1 MKRIGILT
9 GGGDVPGLNA
19 CIKTVALRCA
29 EHGVELLG
37 IRRGWQG
44 VVDLDPDHPEHF
56 EPVLVKLTP
65 QVVRTIDRYGGTML
79 HSSRTNPS
87 KMKEKVLP
95 SGYVRDETHRDA
107 KGRYDLTAR
116 VLRALGRLE
125 LEALVVIG
133 GDDTLSY
140 AARLDVEGF
149 PTVGIPKTMDND
161 VTGTHY
167 CIGFSTAVTRSVDFI
182 TGLRTP
188 AGSHERIAIVELF
201 GRNSGETALLT
212 GYLSGADRVL
222 ISEVP
227 FEVDKVARLLA
238 QDQDEN
244 PSHYSVLVVSEGA
257 HAVGGKILEAGEPD
271 AYGHRKLGGIG
282 EWISEELRHRTG
294 RETLVQKLGY
304 LMRAG
309 SPDSLDRLV
318 ATNYG
323 NLAFQLLNQGRHG
336 VMTAI
341 VDGCY
346 TAVPLQRVAAGPRA
360 VDVENYYDREQY
372 RVRIDRVEGAP
383 MFLA

>member
-19 CIKTVALRCA
+19 CIKTVAMRCA
-29 EHGVELLG
+29 DEHVEILG
-37 IRRGWQG
+37 IRKGWQG
-44 VVDLDPDHPEHF
+44 VVDLDPDNGAADEQA
-56 EPVLVKLTP
+56 LVKLTP
-65 QVVRTIDRYGGTML
+65 NVVRTIDRFGGTML
-79 HSSRTNPS
+79 HSARTNPS

-95 SGYVRDETHRDA
+95 AGYVLDPAHRDA

-116 VLRALGRLE
+116 VLRTLERLRFD
-125 LEALVVIG
+125 ALVVIG

-140 AARLDVEGF
+140 AARLDLEGF

-182 TGLRTP
+182 TDLRTP
-188 AGSHERIAIVELF
+188 AGSHERIAIIELF
-201 GRNSGETALLT
+201 GRTSGESALLT

-227 FEVDKVARLLA
+227 FDVEKVVRFARE
-238 QDQDEN
+238 DQDAN
-244 PSHYSVLVVSEGA
+244 PSRYCVIVISEGA
-257 HAVGGKILEAGEPD
+257 HPVGGVVMESGEPD
-271 AYGHRKLGGIG
+271 AYGHRKLGGVG
-282 EWISEELRHRTG
+282 EWLSEEIRKRSG
-294 RETLVQKLGY
+294 RETMVQRLAY

-309 SPDSLDRLV
+309 SPDSLDRIV
-318 ATNYG
+318 AINYG
-323 NLAFQLLNQGRHG
+323 NFAFELLRAGRHG

-346 TAVPLQRVAAGPRA
+346 AAVPLQRVTAGPRH
-360 VDVENYYDREQY
+360 VDVESFYDGERY
-372 RVRIDRVEGAP
+372 RVKLDRVEGEP